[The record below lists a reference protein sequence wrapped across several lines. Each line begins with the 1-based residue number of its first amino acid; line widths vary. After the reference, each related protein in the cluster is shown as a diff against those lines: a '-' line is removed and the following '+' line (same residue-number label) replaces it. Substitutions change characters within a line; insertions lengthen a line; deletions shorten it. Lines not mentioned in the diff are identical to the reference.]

1 MSASPNSKWCR
12 EASLYRSNTQYQRR
26 TQSYQR
32 INTYLFTARYLPR
45 AMSSQPYMEYLDYI
59 ACLNILMHRLLIV
72 LWQFLQALFVKL
84 PLYKTPPPSL
94 SVLVAHPVQLSQVV
108 VMPMRQCV
116 CFHSPTKVCNTTNAS
131 LLTTMDNYG
140 VQQLPTM
147 TLIICGAIVRV
158 CVFF

>member
-1 MSASPNSKWCR
+1 MCLLLQIPQGVGKLHCTDQTHNISAGLKATR
-12 EASLYRSNTQYQRR
+12 ESTHICL
-26 TQSYQR
+26 
-32 INTYLFTARYLPR
+32 
-45 AMSSQPYMEYLDYI
+45 MSSQPYMEYLDYI